1 MLDDGLTRHAETR
14 TSLAARA
21 AWLSYIGG
29 YRQEEIAERLHLSRV
44 KVNRLIAEAHRDG
57 LVRVFVDARAAD
69 CVALE
74 DALTR
79 RFSLEFA
86 VVAPNPDRTELPL
99 LSLGTAGAQY
109 LQNVL
114 DEGRHRIIGV
124 GQGRTLSAVVECLPR
139 LRRGG
144 VTFVSLLGSVT
155 RHIEANPIDLI
166 HRLASRTDGEGHFLP
181 LPFFLDSVAIRD
193 RLLQESSLRPALDL
207 AARADLCLV
216 GIGGVAGDD
225 AYLRATGMIGPDEAA
240 DLAARGAVGE
250 LLGQFLDRE
259 GRQVEVELSRR
270 SPGPSLEQLRGR
282 LVVAVAG
289 GATKVDS
296 IGAVLRS
303 GILRGLI
310 TDEVTA
316 RDVLGSARPA
326 PRRSKR

>member
-1 MLDDGLTRHAETR
+1 MLDDGLTRPAEGR
-14 TSLAARA
+14 SSLAARA

-57 LVRVFVDARAAD
+57 LVRVFVDSRAAD

-74 DALTR
+74 DGLTR
-79 RFSLEFA
+79 RFGLEFA

-114 DEGRHRIIGV
+114 DEGRHQIIGV
-124 GQGRTLSAVVECLPR
+124 GQGRTLGAVVECLPR

-155 RHIEANPIDLI
+155 RHVEANPIDLI

-181 LPFFLDSVAIRD
+181 LPFFLDSVEIRD
-193 RLLQESSLRPALDL
+193 RLVQESSLRPALDL

-216 GIGGVAGDD
+216 GIGGVGGED
-225 AYLRATGMIGPDEAA
+225 AYLRVTGMIGAA
-240 DLAARGAVGE
+240 ESAELAARGAVGE
-250 LLGQFLDRE
+250 LLGQFLDRD
-259 GRQVEVELSRR
+259 GRQVDVELSRR

-282 LVVAVAG
+282 LVVAIAG
-289 GATKVDS
+289 GTGKADS

-303 GILRGLI
+303 GVLRGLI
-310 TDEVTA
+310 TDELAARAVLTA
-316 RDVLGSARPA
+316 EAAPTRRTSA
-326 PRRSKR
+326 